1 MVKGTR
7 FRALAGA
14 GLAFVL
20 VATLAVSGLTAF
32 ASGQGER
39 AGGAD
44 AAVVH
49 EHHHDRA
56 RFAKRA
62 FRDDMRKLWEDHI
75 TWTRLVIVS
84 FAADLPDL
92 GPTTERLLQNQVDIG
107 DAFRPFY
114 GKAAAHRLTALL
126 TEHITVAVD
135 VLVAAKAGDD
145 AAFEDA
151 SDAWYRNGRQIARFL
166 HEANPDSWGL
176 REMRR
181 MMREH
186 LDLTLTE
193 AAHRLAG
200 EFEKDIAAYD
210 AVHEA
215 ILHMADMLS
224 RGVIKQFPGKFA

>member
-7 FRALAGA
+7 FRALAGV
-14 GLAFVL
+14 GLAFAL

-39 AGGAD
+39 TEGA
-44 AAVVH
+44 AAVH
-49 EHHHDRA
+49 EHGKDRA
-56 RFAKRA
+56 KFSKRD

-92 GPTTERLLQNQVDIG
+92 GPTTDRLLQNQVDIG
-107 DAFRPFY
+107 KAFEPFY
-114 GKAAAHRLTALL
+114 GKAAARRLTRLL
-126 TEHITVAVD
+126 TEHITGAVD

-151 SDAWYRNGRQIARFL
+151 SDAWYRNGRQIAGFL
-166 HEANPDSWGL
+166 HEANPDNWAL

-200 EFEKDIAAYD
+200 EFEKDIAAYE

-224 RGVIKQFPGKFA
+224 GGVIKQFPNRFA

>member
-1 MVKGTR
+1 MIQRKS
-7 FRALAGA
+7 RALAGA

-20 VATLAVSGLTAF
+20 VAALAVSGLTAF

-39 AGGAD
+39 TRDGGA
-44 AAVVH
+44 AAVH
-49 EHHHDRA
+49 EHERA
-56 RFAKRA
+56 VVAKRA

-92 GPTTERLLQNQVDIG
+92 GPTTDRLLQNQADIG
-107 DAFRPFY
+107 DAIKPFY

-126 TEHITVAVD
+126 TEHITTAVD

-145 AAFEDA
+145 EAFGDA
-151 SDAWYRNGRQIARFL
+151 TDDWYRNGRQIARFL
-166 HEANPDSWGL
+166 HEANPDNWGL
-176 REMRR
+176 RAMRR

-200 EFEKDIAAYD
+200 EFEQDIAAYD
-210 AVHEA
+210 AVHDA

-224 RGVIKQFPGKFA
+224 LGLIKQFPGKFA

>member
-1 MVKGTR
+1 MIQR
-7 FRALAGA
+7 RESRALAGA
-14 GLAFVL
+14 GLAFAL

-39 AGGAD
+39 TRDGGAVV
-44 AAVVH
+44 AVH
-49 EHHHDRA
+49 EHDREA
-56 RFAKRA
+56 FAKRA

-92 GPTTERLLQNQVDIG
+92 GPTTERLLQNQADIG

-114 GKAAAHRLTALL
+114 GKAAARRLTALL
-126 TEHITVAVD
+126 TEHITGAVD

-145 AAFEDA
+145 DAFEDA

-166 HEANPDSWGL
+166 HEANPDNWGL

-200 EFEKDIAAYD
+200 EFEKDIAAYED
-210 AVHEA
+210 VHEA

-224 RGVIKQFPGKFA
+224 RGVIKQFPGTFA